1 MHVTSPLKH
10 LKSNI
15 HDLSQS
21 IILVSLF
28 YKNFWESK
36 LGHNIEYDEGVK
48 GWERKQKQKHL
59 SSLYWVGSV
68 TWYFL

>member
-36 LGHNIEYDEGVK
+36 LGHNIEYDEGAK
-48 GWERKQKQKHL
+48 GWERKQK
-59 SSLYWVGSV
+59 
-68 TWYFL
+68 